1 MKKILMIAPASYPV
15 NGAEAIVNIKLLKA
29 LSDSGEFEIDLISK
43 KSKWENYAS
52 EPFEN
57 LGINLRSLNI
67 VEVDNKINIK
77 TIWQHFMAVILFG
90 VVFKGC
96 HWAVEALS
104 IAKKLVEENKYDFI
118 VTKNAPSL
126 LLGYYLKKKYGVKW
140 IATWND
146 PYPVGKYPSPYGK
159 GADAKESHSDKA
171 QIKIMNNWVDYHL
184 FPSDRLRT
192 YMMKYLSISI
202 DKTKIIPH
210 VVLPYKEC
218 EEFNLYKED
227 TLKIIHSGNLQYP
240 RNPKTFFIALKKF
253 VEKNPI
259 AKIEVTIMGVFDKD
273 MTTFVRINGLEHVV
287 KVIKSV
293 PYNDSLEALKKY
305 HVALIVEADCEE
317 GIFLPTKVSDFMQCG
332 KPIFA
337 VSPKKGVLNDLYEKK
352 NVRYY
357 ANVKD
362 VDSIYSELCK
372 LYDDFNNAQL
382 SIKVNTPIEYE
393 ANYIVDQY
401 KNF

>member
-29 LSDSGEFEIDLISK
+29 LSDSGKFEIDLISK
-43 KSKWENYAS
+43 KNKWENYAS

-77 TIWQHFMAVILFG
+77 TIWQHLMSLILFG

-146 PYPVGKYPSPYGK
+146 PYPVAKYPSPYGK

-210 VVLPYKEC
+210 VVLPYKEG

-337 VSPKKGVLNDLYEKK
+337 VSPKKGVLKDLCNETYVGYFADVRNIDAIYEEI
-352 NVRYY
+352 
-357 ANVKD
+357 
-362 VDSIYSELCK
+362 SK
-372 LYDDFNNAQL
+372 LYNDFKDGKLEDNIKIPEEYKSDD
-382 SIKVNTPIEYE
+382 
-393 ANYIVDQY
+393 IVSQY
-401 KNF
+401 LKF

>member
-1 MKKILMIAPASYPV
+1 MIAPASYPV

-57 LGINLRSLNI
+57 LGINLKSLNI
-67 VEVDNKINIK
+67 VEVDNKINIT
-77 TIWQHFMAVILFG
+77 TIWQHFLSLILFG

-96 HWAVEALS
+96 HWAVKALPVV
-104 IAKKLVEENKYDFI
+104 KKLIQENDYDY
-118 VTKNAPSL
+118 VLTKNNPSL
-126 LLGYYLKKKYGVKW
+126 LIGYYLKKKYGVKW
-140 IATWND
+140 VATWND
-146 PYPVGKYPSPYGK
+146 PYPVVKYPYPYGN
-159 GADAKESHSDKA
+159 GADAKESHSDKV
-171 QIKIMNNWVDYHL
+171 QIKIMNNWVDLHL

-192 YMMKYLSISI
+192 HMMKYLSVSM
-202 DKTKIIPH
+202 DKTKIVPH

-218 EEFNLYKED
+218 KEFEYYKED

-240 RNPKTFFIALKKF
+240 RNPKTFLLALKQF
-253 VEKNPI
+253 VQNNPTS
-259 AKIEVTIMGVFDKD
+259 KIKVAIMGCFDKE
-273 MTTFVRINGLEHVV
+273 TEVLIKENSLENIV
-287 KVIKSV
+287 KVIPSV
-293 PYNDSLEALKKY
+293 TYNESLQILKGY

-337 VSPKKGVLNDLYEKK
+337 ISPKIGVLNDLYDKK
-352 NVRYY
+352 IVPYF

-362 VDSIYSELCK
+362 VDSIYNELCQ

-382 SIKVNTPIEYE
+382 SIKVKTPIEYN
-393 ANYIVDQY
+393 ANYIVELY